1 MESEKERKERERQ
14 EDLQRLRG
22 FRPIDDDFMRC
33 LFRDNIKLA
42 QLVLRIITG
51 MPDLT
56 LTSIET
62 QADMKR
68 LVGARSICLDA
79 YGFDDQKKAYDI
91 EVQRADKGAGT
102 HRARYHSS
110 VLDIENL
117 DAGQEFDELPDT
129 YVIFITENDIY
140 GKGMPLYPVERIN
153 TATGEPFG
161 DGEHILYVN
170 GSYRGDDEIGKLM
183 HDFSCSEASDMII
196 PDMAEITRYY
206 KETEEGRQ
214 TVCKV
219 MEDMRND
226 VKAETEL
233 NTTVKHLKDIMA
245 SLKLTIDQAM
255 DALKIPQDDREKY
268 LSRI

>member
-1 MESEKERKERERQ
+1 
-14 EDLQRLRG
+14 
-22 FRPIDDDFMRC
+22 
-33 LFRDNIKLA
+33 
-42 QLVLRIITG
+42 
-51 MPDLT
+51 
-56 LTSIET
+56 
-62 QADMKR
+62 
-68 LVGARSICLDA
+68 
-79 YGFDDQKKAYDI
+79 
-91 EVQRADKGAGT
+91 
-102 HRARYHSS
+102 
-110 VLDIENL
+110 
-117 DAGQEFDELPDT
+117 
-129 YVIFITENDIY
+129 
-140 GKGMPLYPVERIN
+140 MPLYTVARIN